1 MSQEDMLKKISETV
15 IVGETEQTIDLVKQ
29 ALDKGIDA
37 FGIVENGLTKG
48 MDVVGEKFENQ
59 EYFLPD
65 LLIAAT
71 TVKSVMEILKP
82 HLASE
87 ETGKS
92 ALIVIGTVEGDIHD
106 IGKDLVIN
114 SLEASGFRVIDLG
127 VNVSAAKFVESVKQY
142 QPDIVACSALISATM
157 VNIEGVIGALQENGV
172 RDQVK
177 VMVGGAPLD
186 QKFAES
192 VGADYY
198 GKTLRDAVVIANAVV
213 EEGK

>member
-82 HLASE
+82 HLASNE
-87 ETGKS
+87 AGKS

-106 IGKDLVIN
+106 IGKNLVIN